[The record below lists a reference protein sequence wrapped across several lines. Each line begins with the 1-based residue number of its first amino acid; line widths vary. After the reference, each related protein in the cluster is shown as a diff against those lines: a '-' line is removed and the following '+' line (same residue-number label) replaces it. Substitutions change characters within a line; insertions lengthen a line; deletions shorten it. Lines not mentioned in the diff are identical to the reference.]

1 MPQGATSLLYIENAL
16 SSLLSS
22 QRICFFMMKLCV
34 DQFGVPNRMRADWGL
49 VVVLSVAE
57 PFLHVV
63 EDAAPEC
70 GVFLLVFLVGLMGLL
85 LAALRGS

>member
-1 MPQGATSLLYIENAL
+1 
-16 SSLLSS
+16 
-22 QRICFFMMKLCV
+22 MMKLCV
-34 DQFGVPNRMRADWGL
+34 DQFGFPIGMRADWGL

-70 GVFLLVFLVGLMGLL
+70 GVFLLVFSLALWACCLPPFVAAKCLFAGCGV
-85 LAALRGS
+85 AALGA

>member
-1 MPQGATSLLYIENAL
+1 
-16 SSLLSS
+16 
-22 QRICFFMMKLCV
+22 
-34 DQFGVPNRMRADWGL
+34 MRADWGL